1 MLLFLVN
8 NLNYFKLIQV
18 ALLSSVKFLFSPLLS
33 LGLNLTFA
41 ESIVS
46 MAVGGLIGVFFFY
59 YLSGLIV
66 MIFMKYIKPVF
77 IKKKKEYL
85 EHHHIKKKPVFTKK
99 NKLIIKIK
107 TKWGMY
113 GIVILTPVLLS
124 IPIGAFLANK
134 YFSNNKRILLYLSIS
149 VIFWSVVLSSIVFL
163 F

>member
-1 MLLFLVN
+1 M
-8 NLNYFKLIQV
+8 
-18 ALLSSVKFLFSPLLS
+18 LS

-41 ESIVS
+41 ESIAS

-107 TKWGMY
+107 TKWGKQKQQKKM
-113 GIVILTPVLLS
+113 
-124 IPIGAFLANK
+124 
-134 YFSNNKRILLYLSIS
+134 
-149 VIFWSVVLSSIVFL
+149 
-163 F
+163 

>member
-1 MLLFLVN
+1 MLLFIVN
-8 NLNYFKLIQV
+8 SLNYIKLIQV

-41 ESIVS
+41 ESIAS